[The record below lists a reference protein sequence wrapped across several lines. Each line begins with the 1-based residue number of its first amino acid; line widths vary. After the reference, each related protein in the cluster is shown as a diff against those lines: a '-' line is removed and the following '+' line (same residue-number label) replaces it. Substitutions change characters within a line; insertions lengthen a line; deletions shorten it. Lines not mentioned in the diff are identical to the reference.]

1 MRFNVFFVTKLN
13 KLFKIII
20 TAISWWCETI
30 KMSSNIAI
38 SLISLVT
45 GMSTLQNVLLCD
57 LRRWNN
63 EKSLCY
69 LLLKTQRKIQSP
81 TDSGRV
87 LGCIVSWN
95 TRVYRPQRNSCWRRQ
110 PLARGFPVF
119 SDQTIKLYLKSKTN
133 FFFHGVAAFL
143 FCFQTMSGIDS
154 TIIETPFGLWNR
166 NLADT
171 LVITSC
177 GFSKNSRD
185 ELFCITGFFVSH
197 HIFCITTLWTN
208 CSSKFDPVLRNA
220 MRFASNS
227 KHSSP
232 SESSL
237 LCSKASKIQ
246 QASFQGS
253 TECGSIVLVA
263 FPRT

>member
-1 MRFNVFFVTKLN
+1 M
-13 KLFKIII
+13 
-20 TAISWWCETI
+20 
-30 KMSSNIAI
+30 M
-38 SLISLVT
+38 
-45 GMSTLQNVLLCD
+45 
-57 LRRWNN
+57 WNN
-63 EKSLCY
+63 QNEFQHCNLTNFSCHRNVHIAKCFTLRFAKMKQWEITLLPATQDTEKNTVPHWLRKGSGMHRFLKHKSIQTTEK
-69 LLLKTQRKIQSP
+69 LLLKTATFSSRFPRIF
-81 TDSGRV
+81 
-87 LGCIVSWN
+87 
-95 TRVYRPQRNSCWRRQ
+95 RPNNQIIFKKQNQ
-110 PLARGFPVF
+110 
-119 SDQTIKLYLKSKTN
+119 

-197 HIFCITTLWTN
+197 HIFCITTLWMN